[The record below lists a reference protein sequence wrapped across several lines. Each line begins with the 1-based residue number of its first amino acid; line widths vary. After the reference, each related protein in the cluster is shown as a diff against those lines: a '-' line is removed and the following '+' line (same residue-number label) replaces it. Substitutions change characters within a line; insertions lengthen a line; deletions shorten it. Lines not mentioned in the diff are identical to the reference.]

1 MVLNLF
7 LKVCACFQFFQN
19 YISKKKNNREKIAN
33 LKGGEGADKR
43 TSVAPGERFE
53 GAFQRWVSIDKAV
66 YRSLYGSQSY
76 GCI

>member
-1 MVLNLF
+1 MN
-7 LKVCACFQFFQN
+7 ATN
-19 YISKKKNNREKIAN
+19 DKKKNNRKKIAN
-33 LKGGEGADKR
+33 LKGEGADKR